1 MNWVNR
7 LLRRARVEDQLEKEL
22 SFHLEQHESD
32 LIETGVGAGEARR
45 QARIALGGPEQ
56 VKELCRD
63 ARGTRWLEDLLYDLR
78 YAARRL
84 RRSPGFAVVAV
95 LTLAL
100 GIGATTAIF
109 SAVNPILFE
118 PLPYPHAG
126 RVMMIWYR
134 GSNGSRLNQ
143 SFSAYRELAERGR
156 SFETIAVFKAW
167 QPTLAGPSEP
177 ERLDGQMVTS
187 SYFTALGVAPALGSD
202 FQMADDRINGP
213 KTVMLSDTV
222 WRRRFGSDTDI
233 VGRQVRLDDDLY
245 TVAGVMPQSFENV
258 LAPSAEV
265 WSLLQYDA
273 SLPTQGR
280 EWGQHLRMVGRLRP
294 GVGMEQARSELAAI
308 AAAPIPEFARHQGS
322 AMAQGLILD
331 SLQDD
336 VTRDVKPALLAILG
350 AVVLVLLIACV
361 NVTNLLLARGSARRG
376 ELAMRAA
383 LGAGRIRIL
392 RQMVTESLL
401 LALVGGG
408 FGMVVAE
415 FGMRALVALSPQGL
429 PRLGAIRINAAVFA
443 FGMAIS
449 TLVGLAV
456 GLIPALQAS
465 GSDLHAEMQQG
476 SRRMAGAHQL
486 ARRTLVVLEVALALV
501 LMVGAGLLL
510 RSVERLLAVSPG
522 FEASNLLTMQVQT
535 YGRQYDDDAICH
547 RFFDQSLEAVRS
559 VPGVT
564 AAAFTALLP
573 LSSDKSGF
581 EMYGVEIGRHSD
593 GEPVVANGVRYAVTS
608 GYFETMGIP
617 LHRGRLF
624 DVHDVAGAPV
634 RPVIISESFASRNFP
649 GQDPIGQRVR
659 FGGPTKTRA
668 WDIVVGVVGDVKQD
682 SLALSQPDAVY
693 VTTDQWLWADGTLS
707 LVART
712 RGDAA
717 ALATDI
723 KRAIW
728 SIDKDQPIVRV
739 ATMDHLLGASEA
751 ERRFV
756 LTLFEAFAIAALVL
770 AAIGIYGV
778 LSGSVTERIREI
790 GVRTALG
797 ASRRNI
803 LALVLGQGMTMTG
816 LGLVIGFG
824 GAVAASNAL
833 VAMLFG
839 VSTLDTT
846 TYTAVIGLLA
856 LVSAVACFAPAW
868 RAARVDP
875 SITLRAE

>member
-1 MNWVNR
+1 MNWLNR
-7 LLRRARVEDQLEKEL
+7 LLRRSRMEDQLEKEL
-22 SFHLEQHESD
+22 SFHLERHTAD
-32 LIETGVGAGEARR
+32 LIEHGLDAQEARR
-45 QARIALGGPEQ
+45 RARIALGGPEQ

-63 ARGTRWLEDLLYDLR
+63 ARGTRWLDDLSQDLR
-78 YAARRL
+78 YGTRRL
-84 RRSPGFAVVAV
+84 RRSPGFGVVAV

-134 GSNGSRLNQ
+134 GSNGARVNQ
-143 SFSAYRELAERGR
+143 SFAAYRELVERSR
-156 SFETIAVFKAW
+156 SFESIAVFKAM

-177 ERLDGQMVTS
+177 ERLDGQMVTA
-187 SYFTALGVAPALGSD
+187 SYFSTLGVIPALGSD
-202 FQMADDRINGP
+202 FQSADDRINGP
-213 KTVMLSDTV
+213 NVVMLSDTL
-222 WRRRFGSDTDI
+222 WRRRFGADATI
-233 VGRQVRLDDDLY
+233 VGRQVRLDDELC
-245 TVAGVMPQSFENV
+245 TVAGVMPPSFENV

-273 SLPTQGR
+273 TLPPDGR

-294 GVGMEQARSELAAI
+294 GVGMEQARSELSGI
-308 AAAPIPEFARHQGS
+308 ATTPIPEFARQQGS
-322 AMAQGLILD
+322 TMDRGLIVD
-331 SLQDD
+331 SLQGDIA
-336 VTRDVKPALLAILG
+336 REVKPALLAILG

-361 NVTNLLLARGSARRG
+361 NVTNLLLARGAARRG

-383 LGAGRIRIL
+383 LGAGRLRIL

-401 LALVGGG
+401 LAVLGGVL
-408 FGMVVAE
+408 GMVVAE

-429 PRLGAIRINAAVFA
+429 PRLDAIRINGAVFL
-443 FGMAIS
+443 FGLGIS

-465 GSDLHAEMQQG
+465 GGDLHAGMQQN
-476 SRRMAGAHQL
+476 SRRMAGGHQL
-486 ARRTLVVLEVALALV
+486 ARRTLVVVEVALALV

-510 RSVERLLAVSPG
+510 RSVERLLAVPPG
-522 FEASNLLTMQVQT
+522 FQTSDLLTMQVQT
-535 YGRQYDDDAICH
+535 YGRRYNDANSH
-547 RFFDQSLEAVRS
+547 RFFDQALEAVRG

-573 LSSDKSGF
+573 LSSDNSGF
-581 EMYGVEIGRHSD
+581 EVYAAEIQRQSD
-593 GEPVVANGVRYAVTS
+593 GQPVVANAMRYAVTP

-617 LHRGRLF
+617 LVRGRLF
-624 DVHDVAGAPV
+624 DAHDIADAPV
-634 RPVIISESFASRNFP
+634 RPVIVGESFANRNFP
-649 GQDPIGQRVR
+649 GQDPIGQRIR
-659 FGGPTKTRA
+659 LGGLPQTRP
-668 WDIVVGVVGDVKQD
+668 WDVIVGVVGDVKQA
-682 SLALSQPDAVY
+682 SLALGQSDAVY
-693 VTTDQWLWADGTLS
+693 VTTDQWLWADRTLS

-717 ALATDI
+717 ALAPDI

-728 SIDKDQPIVRV
+728 AIDKDQPIVRV
-739 ATMDHLLGASEA
+739 ATMDHLLEASEA

-756 LTLFEAFAIAALVL
+756 LTLFEAFGVAALVL

-778 LSGSVTERIREI
+778 LSGSVTERMREI
-790 GVRTALG
+790 GVRSALG
-797 ASRRNI
+797 ATRGNI
-803 LALVLGQGMTMTG
+803 LALVLGQGMTMAG
-816 LGLVIGFG
+816 VGLVIGFG

-833 VAMLFG
+833 VTMLFG
-839 VSTLDTT
+839 VSALDTA
-846 TYTAVIGLLA
+846 TYAGVIVLLA
-856 LVSAVACFAPAW
+856 LVSAIACFAPAW

>member
-1 MNWVNR
+1 MNWLNR
-7 LLRRARVEDQLEKEL
+7 LLRRAKVEGQLEKEL
-22 SFHLEQHESD
+22 RFHLEQHTAD
-32 LIETGVGAGEARR
+32 LIETGVDAGEARR
-45 QARIALGGPEQ
+45 KARIALGGPEQ

-63 ARGTRWLEDLLYDLR
+63 ARGTRWLEDLLHGLR

-84 RRSPGFAVVAV
+84 RRSPGFGVVAV

-134 GSNGSRLNQ
+134 GSNGARVNQ
-143 SFSAYRELAERGR
+143 SFAAYRELVERSR
-156 SFETIAVFKAW
+156 SFESIAVFKAM

-177 ERLDGQMVTS
+177 ERLDGQMVTA
-187 SYFTALGVAPALGSD
+187 SYFSTLGVIPALGSD
-202 FQMADDRINGP
+202 FQSADDRINGP
-213 KTVMLSDTV
+213 NVVMLSDTL
-222 WRRRFGSDTDI
+222 WRRRFGADATI
-233 VGRQVRLDDDLY
+233 VGRQVRLDDELC
-245 TVAGVMPQSFENV
+245 TVAGVMPPSFENV

-273 SLPTQGR
+273 TLPPDGR

-294 GVGMEQARSELAAI
+294 GVGMEQARSELSGI
-308 AAAPIPEFARHQGS
+308 AATPIPEFARQQGS
-322 AMAQGLILD
+322 TMDRGLIVD
-331 SLQDD
+331 SLQGDIA
-336 VTRDVKPALLAILG
+336 REVKPALLAILG

-361 NVTNLLLARGSARRG
+361 NVTNLLLARGAARRG

-383 LGAGRIRIL
+383 LGAGRLRIL

-401 LALVGGG
+401 LAVLGGVL
-408 FGMVVAE
+408 GMVVAE

-429 PRLGAIRINAAVFA
+429 PRLDAIRINGAVFL
-443 FGMAIS
+443 FGLGIS

-465 GSDLHAEMQQG
+465 GGDLHAGMQQN
-476 SRRMAGAHQL
+476 SRRMAGGHQL
-486 ARRTLVVLEVALALV
+486 ARRTLVVVEVALALV

-510 RSVERLLAVSPG
+510 RSVERLLAVPPG
-522 FEASNLLTMQVQT
+522 FQTSDLLTMQVQT
-535 YGRQYDDDAICH
+535 YGRRYNDANSH
-547 RFFDQSLEAVRS
+547 RFFDQALEAVRG

-573 LSSDKSGF
+573 LSSDNSGF
-581 EMYGVEIGRHSD
+581 EVYAAEIQRQSD
-593 GEPVVANGVRYAVTS
+593 GQHVVANAMRYAVTP

-617 LHRGRLF
+617 LVRGRLF
-624 DVHDVAGAPV
+624 DAHDIGDAPV
-634 RPVIISESFASRNFP
+634 RPVIVGESFANRNFP
-649 GQDPIGQRVR
+649 GQDPIGQRIR
-659 FGGPTKTRA
+659 LGGLRQTRP
-668 WDIVVGVVGDVKQD
+668 WDFIVGVVGDVKQA
-682 SLALSQPDAVY
+682 SLALSQSDAVY
-693 VTTDQWLWADGTLS
+693 VATDQWLWADRTLS

-717 ALATDI
+717 ALAPEI

-739 ATMDHLLGASEA
+739 ATMDHLLAASEA
-751 ERRFV
+751 QRRFV
-756 LTLFEAFAIAALVL
+756 LTLFEAFGVAALVL

-778 LSGSVTERIREI
+778 LSGSVTERMREI
-790 GVRTALG
+790 GVRSALG
-797 ASRRNI
+797 ATRGNI
-803 LALVLGQGMTMTG
+803 LALVLGQGMTMAG
-816 LGLVIGFG
+816 VGFVIGFG
-824 GAVAASNAL
+824 GAVAGSNAL
-833 VAMLFG
+833 VTMLFG
-839 VSTLDTT
+839 VSALDTA
-846 TYTAVIGLLA
+846 TYAGVISLLA
-856 LVSAVACFAPAW
+856 LVSAIACFAPAW

>member
-1 MNWVNR
+1 MNWLNR
-7 LLRRARVEDQLEKEL
+7 LLRRTKVEDQLEKEL
-22 SFHLEQHESD
+22 SFHLEQHEAD
-32 LIETGVGAGEARR
+32 LIERGVDAGDARR

-63 ARGTRWLEDLLYDLR
+63 ARGTRWLEDLLHDLR

-84 RRSPGFAVVAV
+84 RRSQGFGVVAV

-118 PLPYPHAG
+118 PLPYPYAG
-126 RVMMIWYR
+126 QVMMIWYR
-134 GSNGSRLNQ
+134 GSNGTRINQ
-143 SFSAYRELAERGR
+143 SFSAYRELVERSR
-156 SFETIAVFKAW
+156 SFESIAVFKAMH
-167 QPTLAGPSEP
+167 PTLAGPSEP
-177 ERLDGQMVTS
+177 ELLEGQMVTAG
-187 SYFTALGVAPALGSD
+187 YFSVLGVTPALGSD
-202 FQMADDRINGP
+202 FQPADDRINGP
-213 KTVMLSDTV
+213 NVVMLSDTL
-222 WRRRFGSDTDI
+222 WRRRFGADVTI
-233 VGRQVRLDDDLY
+233 VGRQVRLDDVLC
-245 TVAGVMPQSFENV
+245 TVTGVMPPSFENV

-265 WSLLQYDA
+265 WSLLQYNS
-273 SLPTQGR
+273 SLPPNGR

-294 GVGMEQARSELAAI
+294 GVGIEQARSELAGI
-308 AAAPIPEFARHQGS
+308 AAAPIPEFDRHRGA
-322 AMAQGLILD
+322 AMDHGLIVD

-350 AVVLVLLIACV
+350 GVVLVLLIACV
-361 NVTNLLLARGSARRG
+361 NVTNLLLARGAARRG
-376 ELAMRAA
+376 ELATRAA
-383 LGAGRIRIL
+383 LGAGRMRIL
-392 RQMVTESLL
+392 RQMVTESVL
-401 LALVGGG
+401 LAVLGGVL
-408 FGMVVAE
+408 GMVVAE

-429 PRLGAIRINAAVFA
+429 PRLGAIRIDGAVFA
-443 FGMAIS
+443 FGMGIS

-465 GSDLHAEMQQG
+465 SGDLHAGIQQS
-476 SRRMAGAHQL
+476 SRRMAGGHQL
-486 ARRTLVVLEVALALV
+486 ARRTLVVVEVALALV

-510 RSVERLLAVSPG
+510 RSVERLLAVPPG
-522 FEASNLLTMQVQT
+522 FQTSNLLTMQVQT
-535 YGRQYDDDAICH
+535 YGRRYDDDATDH
-547 RFFDQSLEAVRS
+547 GFFDQALEAVRG

-573 LSSDKSGF
+573 LSSDKSAL
-581 EMYGVEIGRHSD
+581 EVYGAEIQRRSD
-593 GEPVVANGVRYAVTS
+593 GQSVVANAMRYAVTP

-617 LHRGRLF
+617 LIRGRLF
-624 DVHDVAGAPV
+624 DAHDIAGAPV
-634 RPVIISESFASRNFP
+634 RPVIVGESFASRNFP
-649 GQDPIGQRVR
+649 GQDPIGQRIR
-659 FGGPTKTRA
+659 LGGLPQTRP
-668 WDIVVGVVGDVKQD
+668 WDVVVGVVGDVKQD
-682 SLALSQPDAVY
+682 SLALSQSDAVY

-717 ALATDI
+717 SLTPDI

-739 ATMDHLLGASEA
+739 ATMDHLLEASEA

-756 LTLFEAFAIAALVL
+756 LTLFEAFGIAALVL

-778 LSGSVTERIREI
+778 LSGSVTERMREI
-790 GVRTALG
+790 GVRSALG
-797 ASRRNI
+797 ATRGNI
-803 LALVLGQGMTMTG
+803 LALVLGQGMTMAG
-816 LGLVIGFG
+816 LGLVIGFA

-833 VAMLFG
+833 VTLLFG
-839 VSTLDTT
+839 VSTLDTA
-846 TYTAVIGLLA
+846 TYAGVIALLG
-856 LVSAVACFAPAW
+856 LVSAIACFAPAW